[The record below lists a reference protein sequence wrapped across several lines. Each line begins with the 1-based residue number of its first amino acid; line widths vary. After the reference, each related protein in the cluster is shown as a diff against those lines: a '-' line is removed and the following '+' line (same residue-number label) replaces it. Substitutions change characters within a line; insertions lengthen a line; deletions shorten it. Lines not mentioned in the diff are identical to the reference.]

1 MRRSWTRSSI
11 MSPGW
16 LTDECSAMIALN
28 DKGLDVPISDR
39 RKDGSEGVLQASARL
54 GEGFRP
60 LRPAMEWDILAFCRF
75 FGYGVKL
82 T

>member
-39 RKDGSEGVLQASARL
+39 RKDGSEGVLQASAQIA
-54 GEGFRP
+54 
-60 LRPAMEWDILAFCRF
+60 LRPVSSRCYCIFPGSRGMA
-75 FGYGVKL
+75 KL
-82 T
+82 RA